1 MTLISCLDYG
11 KGYVQCSHTP
21 YLLKCGVL
29 HRLFSLGFCQNLVVD
44 KRNQLHTFLFI
55 TSRRGTDDTILNF
68 MDNIT
73 KQNGNEVGRHQVEG
87 QTIII
92 NQQERRSTNGLGTAG
107 FILALLG
114 LIFNWVPGL
123 GWVLWALGLIFSFVG
138 IFRTPRGL
146 AIAGLVISC
155 IALIVLIILVSAI
168 ASLV

>member
-1 MTLISCLDYG
+1 
-11 KGYVQCSHTP
+11 
-21 YLLKCGVL
+21 
-29 HRLFSLGFCQNLVVD
+29 
-44 KRNQLHTFLFI
+44 
-55 TSRRGTDDTILNF
+55 

-92 NQQERRSTNGLGTAG
+92 NQQARRSTNGLGTAG

>member
-1 MTLISCLDYG
+1 MFPNLIPHKTQYINGYICTCLA
-11 KGYVQCSHTP
+11 
-21 YLLKCGVL
+21 
-29 HRLFSLGFCQNLVVD
+29 LFFISGFIRFPEYHILQF
-44 KRNQLHTFLFI
+44 HAFLFI

-114 LIFNWVPGL
+114 LIFSWVPGL

>member
-1 MTLISCLDYG
+1 
-11 KGYVQCSHTP
+11 
-21 YLLKCGVL
+21 
-29 HRLFSLGFCQNLVVD
+29 
-44 KRNQLHTFLFI
+44 
-55 TSRRGTDDTILNF
+55 

-123 GWVLWALGLIFSFVG
+123 GWVLWALGLIFFIRGNFQNSPRLGDRRACHIVYRVDRFDYLGECDRFPGVIISVG
-138 IFRTPRGL
+138 MKKEYPSVQDTL
-146 AIAGLVISC
+146 SC
-155 IALIVLIILVSAI
+155 IGDT
-168 ASLV
+168 

>member
-1 MTLISCLDYG
+1 MAENRQTSSRVVFVFC
-11 KGYVQCSHTP
+11 GY
-21 YLLKCGVL
+21 
-29 HRLFSLGFCQNLVVD
+29 
-44 KRNQLHTFLFI
+44 
-55 TSRRGTDDTILNF
+55 RRGAVAYFTPKGTPTTCDSEMGFGATLFFLLPVVGVRTIQSYLNF

-73 KQNGNEVGRHQVEG
+73 KQNGNEVGKRQVEG

>member
-1 MTLISCLDYG
+1 MVFALSFLIISCL
-11 KGYVQCSHTP
+11 Q
-21 YLLKCGVL
+21 VL
-29 HRLFSLGFCQNLVVD
+29 SSKFIKSNHCCFSIYSF
-44 KRNQLHTFLFI
+44 HAFLFI

>member
-1 MTLISCLDYG
+1 MGLSLISRQ
-11 KGYVQCSHTP
+11 KV
-21 YLLKCGVL
+21 LLRPVILKWASVP
-29 HRLFSLGFCQNLVVD
+29 RFSFYYQSSGDGRYNL
-44 KRNQLHTFLFI
+44 KFY
-55 TSRRGTDDTILNF
+55 
-68 MDNIT
+68 NIT

>member
-1 MTLISCLDYG
+1 
-11 KGYVQCSHTP
+11 
-21 YLLKCGVL
+21 
-29 HRLFSLGFCQNLVVD
+29 
-44 KRNQLHTFLFI
+44 
-55 TSRRGTDDTILNF
+55 

-114 LIFNWVPGL
+114 LIF
-123 GWVLWALGLIFSFVG
+123 SFVG
-138 IFRTPRGL
+138 IFRTPRSL
-146 AIAGLVISC
+146 AVAGLVISC

-168 ASLV
+168 VSLV

>member
-114 LIFNWVPGL
+114 LIFSWVPGL

>member
-1 MTLISCLDYG
+1 
-11 KGYVQCSHTP
+11 
-21 YLLKCGVL
+21 
-29 HRLFSLGFCQNLVVD
+29 
-44 KRNQLHTFLFI
+44 
-55 TSRRGTDDTILNF
+55 

-87 QTIII
+87 QTITI

>member
-1 MTLISCLDYG
+1 
-11 KGYVQCSHTP
+11 
-21 YLLKCGVL
+21 
-29 HRLFSLGFCQNLVVD
+29 
-44 KRNQLHTFLFI
+44 
-55 TSRRGTDDTILNF
+55 

-123 GWVLWALGLIFSFVG
+123 GWACHIVYRVDRFDYLGECDRFPGVIISVG
-138 IFRTPRGL
+138 MKKEYPSVQDTL
-146 AIAGLVISC
+146 SC
-155 IALIVLIILVSAI
+155 IGDT
-168 ASLV
+168 

>member
-1 MTLISCLDYG
+1 
-11 KGYVQCSHTP
+11 
-21 YLLKCGVL
+21 
-29 HRLFSLGFCQNLVVD
+29 
-44 KRNQLHTFLFI
+44 
-55 TSRRGTDDTILNF
+55 

-114 LIFNWVPGL
+114 LIF
-123 GWVLWALGLIFSFVG
+123 SFVG

>member
-1 MTLISCLDYG
+1 
-11 KGYVQCSHTP
+11 
-21 YLLKCGVL
+21 
-29 HRLFSLGFCQNLVVD
+29 
-44 KRNQLHTFLFI
+44 
-55 TSRRGTDDTILNF
+55 

-92 NQQERRSTNGLGTAG
+92 NQQEWRSMNGLGTAG

-114 LIFNWVPGL
+114 LIFSWVPGL

>member
-1 MTLISCLDYG
+1 MSFPNLIPHKAQKINGYICRCLALFFISD
-11 KGYVQCSHTP
+11 CI
-21 YLLKCGVL
+21 
-29 HRLFSLGFCQNLVVD
+29 RLPEYHILQF
-44 KRNQLHTFLFI
+44 HTFLFI

-114 LIFNWVPGL
+114 LIFSWVPGL

>member
-1 MTLISCLDYG
+1 MIPHKMQYINGYICRCLALFFISGCI
-11 KGYVQCSHTP
+11 
-21 YLLKCGVL
+21 
-29 HRLFSLGFCQNLVVD
+29 RLPEYHILQF
-44 KRNQLHTFLFI
+44 HTFLFI

>member
-1 MTLISCLDYG
+1 
-11 KGYVQCSHTP
+11 
-21 YLLKCGVL
+21 
-29 HRLFSLGFCQNLVVD
+29 
-44 KRNQLHTFLFI
+44 
-55 TSRRGTDDTILNF
+55 

-123 GWVLWALGLIFSFVG
+123 GWVLWALGLIFHSWEFSEL
-138 IFRTPRGL
+138 PRLGDRR
-146 AIAGLVISC
+146 AC
-155 IALIVLIILVSAI
+155 HIVYRVDRF
-168 ASLV
+168 

>member
-1 MTLISCLDYG
+1 MIPHKILYNNYFIFSCYAF
-11 KGYVQCSHTP
+11 
-21 YLLKCGVL
+21 
-29 HRLFSLGFCQNLVVD
+29 LFIFDFPNPLSKHILQF
-44 KRNQLHTFLFI
+44 HAFLFI
-55 TSRRGTDDTILNF
+55 TSRQGTDDTILNF

-114 LIFNWVPGL
+114 LIFSWVPGL

>member
-1 MTLISCLDYG
+1 
-11 KGYVQCSHTP
+11 
-21 YLLKCGVL
+21 
-29 HRLFSLGFCQNLVVD
+29 
-44 KRNQLHTFLFI
+44 
-55 TSRRGTDDTILNF
+55 

-114 LIFNWVPGL
+114 LIFSWVPGL
-123 GWVLWALGLIFSFVG
+123 GWALGLIFSFVG

>member
-1 MTLISCLDYG
+1 MAENRQTSSRVVFVFCGYRRGAVAYFTPKGTPTTCDSEMGFGATLFF
-11 KGYVQCSHTP
+11 
-21 YLLKCGVL
+21 LLP
-29 HRLFSLGFCQNLVVD
+29 VVG
-44 KRNQLHTFLFI
+44 
-55 TSRRGTDDTILNF
+55 GTDDTILNF

-114 LIFNWVPGL
+114 LIFSWVPGL

>member
-1 MTLISCLDYG
+1 MEEDEEIEVFVG
-11 KGYVQCSHTP
+11 VQ
-21 YLLKCGVL
+21 
-29 HRLFSLGFCQNLVVD
+29 RFELVD
-44 KRNQLHTFLFI
+44 R
-55 TSRRGTDDTILNF
+55 F

-123 GWVLWALGLIFSFVG
+123 GWVLWALG
-138 IFRTPRGL
+138 PP
-146 AIAGLVISC
+146 AQ
-155 IALIVLIILVSAI
+155 
-168 ASLV
+168 

>member
-1 MTLISCLDYG
+1 
-11 KGYVQCSHTP
+11 
-21 YLLKCGVL
+21 
-29 HRLFSLGFCQNLVVD
+29 
-44 KRNQLHTFLFI
+44 
-55 TSRRGTDDTILNF
+55 

-87 QTIII
+87 QRIII

-107 FILALLG
+107 FILAL
-114 LIFNWVPGL
+114 
-123 GWVLWALGLIFSFVG
+123 LGLIFSFVG